1 VVFAHNRV
9 GPHLDHLKGVL
20 QSYGDLKDAP
30 DVSGDGR
37 IPGVFCFLFC
47 WLNKAFEMYVSM

>member
-1 VVFAHNRV
+1 MVFAHNRV

-30 DVSGDGR
+30 DVLMEIVGYL
-37 IPGVFCFLFC
+37 VFF
-47 WLNKAFEMYVSM
+47 VSCSVG